1 MTARSRK
8 ARVRPARNVK
18 KRATGVQTQSGKSG
32 LSRRVLPLVVS
43 AGAVLGLFAISF
55 AFYTNAANSGFFDL
69 RSVEIRGARRAPVE
83 EIEKIIRANAGK
95 TGVWNADLLEL
106 KQKIEKVPFVK
117 YAAVARRLPGGIVVS
132 LDEREPVAV
141 VRLGENNFLVD
152 GDGQILAPAENSEPQ
167 FPFVM
172 LGWDTEKS
180 DRAARENAERLKIY
194 EKMLADWRDYD
205 LAIRVK
211 SVDLSNLREPRANLE
226 DSGYPVSIMV
236 GRDNFGRRLSD
247 GIKAIVGK
255 GEIFEGVELM
265 GPNMKLVERRQK
277 R

>member
-1 MTARSRK
+1 
-8 ARVRPARNVK
+8 
-18 KRATGVQTQSGKSG
+18 
-32 LSRRVLPLVVS
+32 
-43 AGAVLGLFAISF
+43 
-55 AFYTNAANSGFFDL
+55 
-69 RSVEIRGARRAPVE
+69 
-83 EIEKIIRANAGK
+83 
-95 TGVWNADLLEL
+95 
-106 KQKIEKVPFVK
+106 
-117 YAAVARRLPGGIVVS
+117 
-132 LDEREPVAV
+132 
-141 VRLGENNFLVD
+141 
-152 GDGQILAPAENSEPQ
+152 
-167 FPFVM
+167 M

-205 LAIRVK
+205 LAVRVK